1 MNTVK
6 EIKLKKMGTEKPK
19 ESLINRASGTPEREA
34 PAPVTDEELIERF
47 QRGEVMAYEVLVK
60 RHKERLLN
68 FVYRF
73 IGNLQDSED
82 IVQETFVRLYIHKN
96 SYQPSAKFITWLFT
110 IAGNLAKSEL
120 RKRKIRNVFSIHR
133 YFSGSSGAESKDVDL
148 PDIEITAD
156 QRADGKIKEEAIQ
169 KAILSLPA
177 QFREAVVLRDVQDFS
192 YEEISA
198 MLKVPIGTVKSR
210 VNRGRFRLQEILKTI
225 ND

>member
-1 MNTVK
+1 
-6 EIKLKKMGTEKPK
+6 MGTEKPG
-19 ESLINRASGTPEREA
+19 ESLIHKAPGKAEREA
-34 PAPVTDEELIERF
+34 SPTDEELIERF
-47 QRGEVMAYEVLVK
+47 QRGEVMAYEILVK

-73 IGNLQDSED
+73 IGNLPDSED
-82 IVQETFVRLYIHKN
+82 IVQETFVRLYIHKD
-96 SYQPSAKFITWLFT
+96 SYQPSARFITWLFT

-120 RKRKIRNVFSIHR
+120 RKRKIRNVLSIHR
-133 YFSGSSGAESKDVDL
+133 YFSGSSGMESKDMDL
-148 PDIEITAD
+148 PDEEITAD

-169 KAILSLPA
+169 KAILSLPI

-192 YEEISA
+192 YEEISE

-210 VNRGRFRLQEILKTI
+210 VNRGRLRLQEILKTI